1 MTEELKEL
9 KIKYMKEMD
18 EMRNKLSEAQQKIFG
33 LEKKIIAKEK
43 EKEMLLNDRTRQC
56 INDVYII
63 IKYSLFFF

>member
-9 KIKYMKEMD
+9 KIKYMKDMD
-18 EMRNKLSEAQQKIFG
+18 EMRTKLSEANQKIFG

-43 EKEMLLNDRTRQC
+43 EKEILLNDRTRQC

-63 IKYSLFFF
+63 IKLFC

>member
-1 MTEELKEL
+1 MNEITEELKEL

-43 EKEMLLNDRTRQC
+43 EKEILLNDRTKQC
-56 INDVYII
+56 INDV
-63 IKYSLFFF
+63 LLL